1 MPSKMFGKPIDEEKW
16 AKAKTQAAREG
27 QAGNY
32 AYITAIYKRMAHLEK
47 SHRGLLRESVRRSDT
62 GRFRLVIGGDL
73 DEYRCDSC
81 GRLLMKGRNLE
92 KSIIEIKCKWCG
104 ALARTH

>member
-1 MPSKMFGKPIDEEKW
+1 MPSKILGKPVDEAKW
-16 AKAKTQAAREG
+16 AKAKARAAEEG

-32 AYITAIYKRMAHLEK
+32 AYIMTIYKRMAHLDK
-47 SHRGLLRESVRRSDT
+47 SIRGLMRESIKST
-62 GRFRLVIGGDL
+62 GRFKLVIGGDL

-81 GRLLMKGRNLE
+81 GKLLMKGTNLE
-92 KSIIEIKCKWCG
+92 KSVVEIKCKWCG